1 MRPDLGSAKER
12 HMANIQRYG
21 GLLDDFFGDKGFWVR
36 PFAMPDEPELKLKVD
51 VKESDRAYT
60 VHAEIPGVSKDDI
73 QVDLNGDQVAIRAEV
88 KREKEKKE
96 GEKVLHSE
104 RYYGMVSRSFT
115 LPTDVDAQG
124 AKANYKDGVLELTL
138 PKKAGAQARR
148 LAIQ

>member
-1 MRPDLGSAKER
+1 
-12 HMANIQRYG
+12 MANIQRYG
-21 GLLDDFFGDKGFWVR
+21 GLLDEFFGDLNKGFWIR
-36 PFAMPDEPELKLKVD
+36 PFAMPGEPELRMKVD
-51 VKESDRAYT
+51 VKENDKAYT
-60 VHAEIPGVSKDDI
+60 VHAEVPGVTKDDI
-73 QVDLNGDQVAIRAEV
+73 QVDLNGDQVSIRAEV

-138 PKKAGAQARR
+138 PKKAGALAKR

>member
-1 MRPDLGSAKER
+1 
-12 HMANIQRYG
+12 MANIQRYG

-36 PFAMPDEPELKLKVD
+36 PFAMPGEPELKLKVD
-51 VKESDRAYT
+51 VKESDKAYT
-60 VHAEIPGVSKDDI
+60 VHAEIPGVAKDDI
-73 QVDLNGDQVAIRAEV
+73 AVDVNGDQVQIRAEI
-88 KREKEKKE
+88 KREKEQKE